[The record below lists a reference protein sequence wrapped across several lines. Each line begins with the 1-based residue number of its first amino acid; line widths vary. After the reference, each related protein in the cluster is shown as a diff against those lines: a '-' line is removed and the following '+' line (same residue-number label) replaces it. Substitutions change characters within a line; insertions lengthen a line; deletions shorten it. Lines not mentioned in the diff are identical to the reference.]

1 MSRSDELVSV
11 ERADVVEHVVV
22 TEPTDTPSGR
32 ATLWRSEL
40 GLVFRRKRNLALLAV
55 LVGATTILG
64 LAVYWGAEP
73 PREEGGDPGPAF
85 ITDIAR
91 NGLFLSFAALTAA
104 LPLFLPLS
112 VSVVSGDSVAGE
124 ANSGTLR
131 YLLTVPVARARLL
144 AVKYLSIVAY
154 AAAAVL
160 VVTLTGLALGGVL
173 FGYGDV
179 VLLSGDTIGFGDA
192 LGRAALVMGYLIAM
206 LAGLGA
212 IGLFFSVVTEVPMA
226 AMATTTVLAILSQ
239 ILDAIPQLD
248 WLHPWLF
255 THWWLAFGDLLR
267 NPVPTDDLMQGL
279 LTTGVYAVVF
289 LTAAWAWFSGK
300 DITA

>member
-11 ERADVVEHVVV
+11 ESVEVIVAAEETGSV
-22 TEPTDTPSGR
+22 SGR

-73 PREEGGDPGPAF
+73 PREEGPGPQF
-85 ITDIAR
+85 VTDIAR

-124 ANSGTLR
+124 ANTGTLR
-131 YLLTVPVARARLL
+131 YLLTVPVGRARLL

-160 VVTLTGLALGGVL
+160 VVTLTGLALGGLL
-173 FGYGDV
+173 FGYGDA
-179 VLLSGDTIGFGDA
+179 VLLSGDTIDMGDA
-192 LGRAALVMGYLIAM
+192 LGRAALVAGYLIAM

-239 ILDAIPQLD
+239 ILDQIPQLD
-248 WLHPWLF
+248 WLHEWLF
-255 THWWLAFGDLLR
+255 THWWLVFGDLLR
-267 NPVPTDDLMQGL
+267 NPVPTDQLTQGL

>member
-1 MSRSDELVSV
+1 VAVQPVDELV
-11 ERADVVEHVVV
+11 V
-22 TEPTDTPSGR
+22 TQPVGGARGR
-32 ATLWRSEL
+32 STLWQSEL

-55 LVGATTILG
+55 MVGATTILG
-64 LAVYWGAEP
+64 FAVYWGAEP
-73 PREEGGDPGPAF
+73 PRREDGPGPGF
-85 ITDIAR
+85 VTDIAR

-104 LPLFLPLS
+104 LPFFLPLS

-124 ANSGTLR
+124 ASSGTLR

-160 VVTLTGLALGGVL
+160 VVTLTGLALGGLL

-179 VLLSGDTIGFGDA
+179 VLLSGDTIDMGNA
-192 LGRAALVMGYLIAM
+192 LPRAALVAGYIIAM

-239 ILDAIPQLD
+239 ILDSIPQLD
-248 WLHPWLF
+248 WLHEWLF

>member
-1 MSRSDELVSV
+1 MSKSDELVAV
-11 ERADVVEHVVV
+11 PPVDELAV
-22 TEPTDTPSGR
+22 TEPERTARGR
-32 ATLWRSEL
+32 STLWRSEL
-40 GLVFRRKRNLALLAV
+40 GLVFRRKRNLALLGV
-55 LVGATTILG
+55 LIGATTILG
-64 LAVYWGAEP
+64 LAVFWGAEP
-73 PREEGGDPGPAF
+73 PREEGGPGPGF
-85 ITDIAR
+85 VTDIAR

-124 ANSGTLR
+124 AGSGTLR

-144 AVKYLSIVAY
+144 AVKYLSIVAF

-160 VVTLTGLALGGVL
+160 VVTLTGLALGGLL

-179 VLLSGDTIGFGDA
+179 VLLSGDTIDMGDA
-192 LGRAALVMGYLIAM
+192 LPRAALVAGYIIAM

-248 WLHPWLF
+248 WLHEWLF
-255 THWWLAFGDLLR
+255 THWWLAFADLLR
-267 NPVPTDDLMQGL
+267 NPVPTDDLTQGL
-279 LTTGVYAVVF
+279 LATGVYVVVF
-289 LTAAWAWFSGK
+289 LSAAWAWFSGK

>member
-11 ERADVVEHVVV
+11 QPVEQVVV
-22 TEPTDTPSGR
+22 VDDTGAVSGR

-64 LAVYWGAEP
+64 LAVFWSS
-73 PREEGGDPGPAF
+73 GDIESDGSDLDF
-85 ITDIAR
+85 VGNITR

-104 LPLFLPLS
+104 LPFFLPLS
-112 VSVVSGDSVAGE
+112 VSVVSGEAVAGE
-124 ANSGTLR
+124 AATGTLR
-131 YLLTVPVARARLL
+131 YLLTVPVGRLRLL
-144 AVKYLSIVAY
+144 GVKYLSIVAF
-154 AAAAVL
+154 AAAGVL
-160 VVTLTGLALGGVL
+160 VVTLTGLALGGLL
-173 FGYGDV
+173 FGFGDV
-179 VLLSGDTIGFGDA
+179 TLLSGDTIDMGDA
-192 LGRAALVMGYLIAM
+192 LWRAALVAGYLIAM

-239 ILDAIPQLD
+239 ILDQIPQLD
-248 WLHPWLF
+248 WLHEWLF
-255 THWWLAFGDLLR
+255 THWWLVFGDLLR
-267 NPVPTDDLMQGL
+267 NPVPTEQLMQGL